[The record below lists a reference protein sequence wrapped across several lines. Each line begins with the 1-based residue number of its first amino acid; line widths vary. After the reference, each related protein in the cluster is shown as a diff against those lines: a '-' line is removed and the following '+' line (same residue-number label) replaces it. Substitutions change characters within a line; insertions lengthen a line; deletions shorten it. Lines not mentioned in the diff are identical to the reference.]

1 MKILTDNMKQTNNKK
16 SNSFA
21 LARDQLWLYFWMS
34 GIFIIWLWNYF
45 FLNAPARHQV
55 ETAFLNMIFISTLV
69 IILSVLFALLY
80 TLWQQF
86 FKIPLQITGRFLI
99 NLVRSIPQI
108 VGILIGYVF
117 LTILIQNE
125 TIQNEFAISAV
136 MALIL
141 SIFIFPELSDL
152 LIERIEFFKKSDF
165 YNAMIVCG
173 ISKPHIILREI
184 LFRNSA
190 HHITNKL
197 ISIFGMAIFL
207 QCSIDFIISVGL
219 STEVSSVNFPITLG
233 SLLAKIDSKQDIL
246 AIGYAITHWSHIDNL
261 FFEHLQGITVAFLI
275 VFTLLCLYHISNG
288 YARRHRL

>member
-1 MKILTDNMKQTNNKK
+1 MKQTKNK
-16 SNSFA
+16 SNNYFT
-21 LARDQLWLYFWMS
+21 LARDQLWFYFWVS

-55 ETAFLNMIFISTLV
+55 ETAFFNMIIISVLV
-69 IILSVLFALLY
+69 IIFSVIFALVY

-86 FKIPLQITGRFLI
+86 SKLPLQLTGRFII
-99 NLVRSIPQI
+99 NLLRSIPQI
-108 VGILIGYVF
+108 VGILIGYVL

-125 TIQNEFAISAV
+125 TVQNEIAISAV
-136 MALIL
+136 IALIL

-152 LIERIEFFKKSDF
+152 LSERIEFFKKSDF

-173 ISKPHIILREI
+173 ISKSHIILREI

-219 STEVSSVNFPITLG
+219 STEVSSVNFPVTLG

-275 VFTLLCLYHISNG
+275 VFTLLCLHHISNG